1 MHEAS
6 ICGQELET
14 GEPPHNQNTADGS
27 PAMPPGAPAIH
38 HHCSRA
44 PDQRNQSE
52 GNQGPWEHVL
62 LSPLVIEGKGQ
73 FHREFTDSARN

>member
-62 LSPLVIEGKGQ
+62 LSPLVTEGKGQ